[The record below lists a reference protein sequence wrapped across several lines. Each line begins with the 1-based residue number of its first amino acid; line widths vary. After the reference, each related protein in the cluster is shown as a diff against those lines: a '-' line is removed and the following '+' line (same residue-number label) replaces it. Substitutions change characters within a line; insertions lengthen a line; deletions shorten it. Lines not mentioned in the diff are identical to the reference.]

1 MEDYV
6 NIYICPHE
14 LMPEDTLTDG
24 PDGAQFEITDNT
36 LLIWV
41 DFEPD
46 SKFAHATAYILI
58 SAMSESQIRVEDGE
72 WWPVLNGKQI
82 LYGSRNKLAVI
93 SPFELIKLHEE
104 EKTEEDYINIYIC
117 PHELTPEDTLTD
129 GPDGA
134 QFGIGDNAL
143 LIWVDLEP
151 EYRFE
156 HPTIYILIYAR
167 FRPHVQVEDGGWW
180 PVLNGKQILYD
191 SRNKLAVISPF
202 ELTG

>member
-82 LYGSRNKLAVI
+82 LY
-93 SPFELIKLHEE
+93 
-104 EKTEEDYINIYIC
+104 
-117 PHELTPEDTLTD
+117 
-129 GPDGA
+129 
-134 QFGIGDNAL
+134 
-143 LIWVDLEP
+143 
-151 EYRFE
+151 
-156 HPTIYILIYAR
+156 
-167 FRPHVQVEDGGWW
+167 
-180 PVLNGKQILYD
+180 D